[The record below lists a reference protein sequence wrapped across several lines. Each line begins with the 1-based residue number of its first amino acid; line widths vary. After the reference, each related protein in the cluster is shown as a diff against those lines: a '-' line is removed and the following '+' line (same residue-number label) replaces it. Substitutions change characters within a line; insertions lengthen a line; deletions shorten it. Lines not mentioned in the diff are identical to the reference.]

1 MIYWTYNTAIALSLP
16 LLLPYI
22 LIRGRRGSNWTQGLS
37 ESLGFL
43 EWKDRDPEDHP
54 VWFHASSVGEV
65 HMSLPL
71 ICAFEERL
79 PGHSLVVSTMTLTG
93 RETAERSL
101 AGRATTFLLPLDL
114 PWTMRK
120 SLKILAPR
128 ALFIAE
134 TELWPNL
141 LHQCH
146 RKAIPVVI
154 FNGRISDRSF
164 ERYRTFRFFF
174 KEVLG
179 GVAAFGMQSQM
190 DADRIIQIGAPA
202 GRVVVTGNLK
212 FDRPAFLPDE
222 GETGPIRRSLGL
234 KEERSVLVAGSTHEG
249 EEEVLLRVFGELKR
263 IDPSLLLIIAP
274 RHLARLHEVTKTLA
288 QACFTWVQRS
298 EIPGKGFSGDI
309 ILLDTMGELE
319 RIYQIA
325 TVAFVGGSLVPVGG
339 HNILEPAAFGKPVIF
354 GPHMENFREVVRM
367 MKAEGGG
374 IEVHDEDELLEQSR
388 RLLTDRSHY
397 AGVSKAAFGTIQRNQ
412 GAAEKTLR
420 LFEKYL

>member
-1 MIYWTYNTAIALSLP
+1 
-16 LLLPYI
+16 
-22 LIRGRRGSNWTQGLS
+22 
-37 ESLGFL
+37 
-43 EWKDRDPEDHP
+43 
-54 VWFHASSVGEV
+54 
-65 HMSLPL
+65 MSLPL
-71 ICAFEERL
+71 IRAFEERFPSYPL
-79 PGHSLVVSTMTLTG
+79 ILSTMTLTG

-101 AGRATTFLLPLDL
+101 AGRATTILLPLDL

-120 SLKILAPR
+120 SLKTMAPR

-164 ERYRTFRFFF
+164 DRYRTFRFFF

-190 DADRIIQIGAPA
+190 DADRMIQIGAPDD
-202 GRVVVTGNLK
+202 RVVVTGNLK
-212 FDRPAFLPDE
+212 FDRPAFGPDE
-222 GETGPIRRSLGL
+222 REMGQIRCSLGL
-234 KEERSVLVAGSTHEG
+234 REERSVLVAGSTHEG

-263 IDPSLLLIIAP
+263 IEPSLLLIIAP
-274 RHLARLHEVTKTLA
+274 RHLSRLHDVMKTLSKER
-288 QACFTWVQRS
+288 FVWVRKS
-298 EIPGKGFSGDI
+298 EIPRAEFSGDI
-309 ILLDTMGELE
+309 ILLDTMGELQ
-319 RIYQIA
+319 RIYRIA

-339 HNILEPAAFGKPVIF
+339 HNVLEPAAFAKPVIF

-374 IEVHDEDELLEQSR
+374 VEIHGEEELLEQSR

-397 AGVSKAAFGTIQRNQ
+397 ARVSEAALRAIQKNQ
-412 GAAEKTLR
+412 GATEKTLR